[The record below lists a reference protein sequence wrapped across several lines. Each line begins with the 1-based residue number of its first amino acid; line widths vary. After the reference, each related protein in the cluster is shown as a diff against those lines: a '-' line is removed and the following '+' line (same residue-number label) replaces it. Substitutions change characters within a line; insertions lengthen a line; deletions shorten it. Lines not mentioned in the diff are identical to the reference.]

1 MVTFARLVH
10 TVSSTT
16 QSRVPALRCVCEND
30 LCGELV
36 TRLNRKTERALASLP
51 PKMLRLA
58 SAEPLKEIKPEAGV
72 ASLGISPLGVD
83 SLLARWAS
91 RRSVSER

>member
-1 MVTFARLVH
+1 MLRGCDCERARFVPVDVAPLVI
-10 TVSSTT
+10 
-16 QSRVPALRCVCEND
+16 ALV
-30 LCGELV
+30 GVMLV
-36 TRLNRKTERALASLP
+36 TGVL
-51 PKMLRLA
+51 
-58 SAEPLKEIKPEAGV
+58 EIKPEAGV